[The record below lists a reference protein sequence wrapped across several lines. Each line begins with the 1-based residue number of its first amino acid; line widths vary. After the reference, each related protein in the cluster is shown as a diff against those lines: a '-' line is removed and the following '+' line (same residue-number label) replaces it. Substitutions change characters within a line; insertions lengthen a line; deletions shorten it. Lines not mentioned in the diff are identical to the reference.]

1 MDKQFHL
8 LCCWF
13 KRRWYKHQNVDQKL
27 KQSKQRF
34 SPQTEMWYDM
44 WMHRKPLIVT
54 PLFPM
59 RNLCRKAGHRSRREE
74 AMSGEA
80 DCSEQHQGSDSTLV
94 SCRQRNDSR
103 LQIPQVQNPPQANPH
118 TVVVVLL
125 LLSMVLWATEATTAA
140 SACDG
145 TPAKLSSV
153 SPSNNSSREMGTL
166 F

>member
-1 MDKQFHL
+1 
-8 LCCWF
+8 
-13 KRRWYKHQNVDQKL
+13 
-27 KQSKQRF
+27 
-34 SPQTEMWYDM
+34 
-44 WMHRKPLIVT
+44 
-54 PLFPM
+54 
-59 RNLCRKAGHRSRREE
+59 
-74 AMSGEA
+74 MSGEA

-94 SCRQRNDSR
+94 SCRQRNDSH

-125 LLSMVLWATEATTAA
+125 LLSMVLWATEAPTAA

>member
-1 MDKQFHL
+1 
-8 LCCWF
+8 
-13 KRRWYKHQNVDQKL
+13 
-27 KQSKQRF
+27 
-34 SPQTEMWYDM
+34 
-44 WMHRKPLIVT
+44 
-54 PLFPM
+54 
-59 RNLCRKAGHRSRREE
+59 
-74 AMSGEA
+74 MSGEA

-94 SCRQRNDSR
+94 SCRQRNDSH
-103 LQIPQVQNPPQANPH
+103 LQIPQANPY

-125 LLSMVLWATEATTAA
+125 LLSMVLWATEAPTAA